1 MSGYWPS
8 AAVPSPRASF
18 LSSSLMGEMSGVLWR
33 AELIMAA
40 RIQPRLRRAPG
51 FLNCRLLN
59 VAVVSGG
66 PPSKDEMI
74 KKPNRPD

>member
-8 AAVPSPRASF
+8 AAVPSLRVSF
-18 LSSSLMGEMSGVLWR
+18 LSSPLMGEMSGVLWR

-40 RIQPRLRRAPG
+40 QIQPRLRRAPG
-51 FLNCRLLN
+51 FLNRRLLN
-59 VAVVSGG
+59 VAAVSGG

-74 KKPNRPD
+74 KKPNLPD